1 MSGIHIVDIL
11 VVAAYLGIILYLGKR
26 SSHTTGSQEGF
37 FLAGRKLGKLYQF
50 FLNFGNATD
59 ANGAVSTATLVYQQ
73 GVSGAWQAFQT
84 VFMNPYYW
92 FMNVWF
98 RRVRLVTV
106 AELFEERLGSRNLAK
121 IYAFYQVTYV
131 IFFIGWANLI
141 GYNVTASLL
150 TKPESAW
157 SVEER
162 QQVGQFREYRT
173 LQALKILNKPE
184 KTWSDEEVQQV
195 KQFRKSHESQQTV
208 VTELSAQQRVDFEK
222 LGDLYAAKRLRAAV
236 SYIEPYQFYLGFTLI
251 VGCYLFMGGMTGA
264 ARNEILQGILIVT
277 FSLLLIPFGFH
288 ALAAAGTGGQ
298 SGVEVLRARVDTEM
312 LQLLGAS
319 GSGFVSLSALIAIL
333 LVSIIQINGI
343 MGNMGVSG
351 SAKNEYAAR
360 FGAVSGTY
368 AKRIMI
374 IMWSFVGLIGFAY
387 FLGGNLS
394 DPDVVWGELSRQLL
408 TRWSGLFGLMMAG
421 LLAAMMSNIATN
433 SMAASALFVRN
444 VYSYIVTDKA
454 KQKGVLVGRLTVVVV
469 LVLGMCVALGMND
482 IVSFINLQ
490 LTVNV
495 PWGAA
500 IVLMFFWRRL
510 SNVAVWSCVGL
521 SALFTILIPYSV
533 QHLPALSQA
542 PALIQKTEPRAANYT
557 VVAPTESL
565 RDIAAARKIKSEKL
579 ARVNDLAIDAVV
591 KQGTV
596 LALAPA
602 PAPVGI
608 YFAKIVR
615 TNPEDLNS
623 PQTGMGR
630 FNFEAWML
638 QKAGLVNLKHLTKP
652 DLQAVQFYFDG
663 VFPFIVLIVVSLL
676 TKAPAR
682 EKVNYFFGKMK
693 TPVGATPELEVAA
706 MEETRRDPNRFD
718 HTKLFPHSAWELTKW
733 DKTDTVGFVICLGV
747 SGSIVALFWF
757 LLSLTAGT

>member
-1 MSGIHIVDIL
+1 MYGINFVDIL
-11 VVAAYLGIILYLGKR
+11 VVLLYLGIVLYLGKR
-26 SSHTTGSQEGF
+26 SASHSKSEEGY

-73 GVSGAWQAFQT
+73 GASGSWQAFQT

-106 AELFEERLGSRNLAK
+106 AELFDERLGSRNLAK
-121 IYAFYQVTYV
+121 IYAFYQVIYIV
-131 IFFIGWANLI
+131 FFIGWANLI

-150 TKPESAW
+150 TKPEASYTT
-157 SVEER
+157 EEK
-162 QQVGQFREYRT
+162 QQVEQFREFRRLEGTKAAAMTPQERT
-173 LQALKILNKPE
+173 DFDK
-184 KTWSDEEVQQV
+184 
-195 KQFRKSHESQQTV
+195 
-208 VTELSAQQRVDFEK
+208 LS
-222 LGDLYAAKRLRAAV
+222 DLYAAKRLRATI
-236 SYIEPYQFYLGFTLI
+236 SYVEPWQFYLGFTTI
-251 VGCYLFMGGMTGA
+251 VGFYLFMGGMTGT

-288 ALAAAGTGGQ
+288 ALADGGR
-298 SGVEVLRARVDTEM
+298 SGVEVLRERVPGAM
-312 LQLLGAS
+312 LELVGAP

-387 FLGGNLS
+387 FFGGGLS
-394 DPDVVWGELSRQLL
+394 DPDVVWGELSRKLL
-408 TRWSGLFGLMMAG
+408 TSWPGLFGLMLAG

-444 VYSYIVTDKA
+444 VYNYLGSGQEK
-454 KQKGVLVGRLTVVVV
+454 KERGVLVGRIAIMTV

-482 IVSFINLQ
+482 IVAFINLQ

-510 SNVAVWSCVGL
+510 SRAAVWWCVGL
-521 SALFTILIPYSV
+521 SALLTIAIPYSV
-533 QHLPALSQA
+533 QYVPALA
-542 PALIQKTEPRAANYT
+542 RNPALVQKTEPRVTYYT
-557 VVAPTESL
+557 VGAADESL
-565 RDIAAARKIKSEKL
+565 LSIATARKVVPTKL
-579 ARVNDLAIDAVV
+579 AKINNLAPDAVV
-591 KQGTV
+591 PAGTT
-596 LALAPA
+596 LKLFAPDSVA
-602 PAPVGI
+602 M
-608 YFAKIVR
+608 YFLKVVR
-615 TNPEDLNS
+615 INPEDLDS
-623 PQTGMGR
+623 PLTGTGR
-630 FNFEAWML
+630 FNFEAWL
-638 QKAGLVNLKHLTKP
+638 VEKVGLANLKPMTKP

-663 VFPFIVLIVVSLL
+663 VLPFVVLIVVSLL
-676 TKAPAR
+676 TKAPER

-693 TPVGATPELEVAA
+693 TPVGATPELEVAT
-706 MEETRRDPNRFD
+706 MEETRRNPNRFD
-718 HTKLFPHSAWELTKW
+718 HTKLFPHSNWEWTKW
-733 DKTDTVGFVICLGV
+733 DKVDTIGFVSCLGV
-747 SGSIVALFWF
+747 SAAIVALFVF
-757 LLSLTAGT
+757 LLRACAGT

>member
-1 MSGIHIVDIL
+1 MSGIHVVDIL
-11 VVAAYLGIILYLGKR
+11 VVAAYLGTILYLGKR
-26 SSHTTGSQEGF
+26 SLSHSGSEEGY

-59 ANGAVSTATLVYQQ
+59 ANGAVSTATLVYQR
-73 GVSGAWQAFQT
+73 GVSGAWLAFQT

-106 AELFEERLGSRNLAK
+106 AELFEERLGSKNLAK

-157 SVEER
+157 TIEETR
-162 QQVGQFREYRT
+162 QVAQFHEFRT
-173 LQALKILNKPE
+173 LQ
-184 KTWSDEEVQQV
+184 KTDPAAMSP
-195 KQFRKSHESQQTV
+195 
-208 VTELSAQQRVDFEK
+208 QQRVDFEK
-222 LGDLYAAKRLRAAV
+222 LGDLYAAKRLRASV

-264 ARNEILQGILIVT
+264 ARNEILQGLLIVT

-288 ALAAAGTGGQ
+288 ALAASGSGGQ
-298 SGVEVLRARVDTEM
+298 SGVEVLRARVDVEM

-319 GSGFVSLSALIAIL
+319 GSGFVSLNGLLAIL

-368 AKRIMI
+368 AKRLMI
-374 IMWSFVGLIGFAY
+374 VMWSFVGLIGFAY
-387 FLGGNLS
+387 FMGRNLS
-394 DPDVVWGELSRQLL
+394 DPDVVWGELSRNLL
-408 TRWSGLFGLMMAG
+408 TAWPGLFGLMMAG
-421 LLAAMMSNIATN
+421 LLAAMMSSIATN

-454 KQKGVLVGRLTVVVV
+454 KQKGVLVGRLTVVIV
-469 LVLGMCVALGMND
+469 LILGMCVALGMND
-482 IVSFINLQ
+482 IVSFINVQ

-495 PWGAA
+495 SWGAA

-510 SNVAVWSCVGL
+510 SNAAVWWCVCL
-521 SALFTILIPYSV
+521 FAVFTIVIPYAV
-533 QHLPALSQA
+533 QHVPAWSQA
-542 PALIQKTEPRAANYT
+542 PGLIQKSAPQANTFT
-557 VVAPTESL
+557 VVSL
-565 RDIAAARKIKSEKL
+565 NENLRSIAAARRVRPAKL
-579 ARVNDLAIDAVV
+579 AALNGLAIDAAVRP
-591 KQGTV
+591 GTV
-596 LALAPA
+596 LTLSAAPA
-602 PAPVGI
+602 PDAI
-608 YFAKIVR
+608 YFAKVVR
-615 TNPEDLNS
+615 TNLEDLSS
-623 PQTGMGR
+623 PQTGIGR
-630 FNFEAWML
+630 FNFEAWL
-638 QKAGLVNLKHLTKP
+638 LEKAGLVELKHMTKA

-663 VFPFIVLIVVSLL
+663 AFPFIVLIIVSLL
-676 TKAPAR
+676 TKAPGR

-693 TPVGATPELEVAA
+693 TPVGATPELEAA
-706 MEETRRDPNRFD
+706 TMEETRLHPDRFD
-718 HTKLFPHSAWELTKW
+718 HTKLFPHSAWEWTKW

-747 SGSIVALFWF
+747 SAGIVATFWF
-757 LLSLTAGT
+757 LLRLTAGI